1 MNPTPYQALPVN
13 PLRRDIRA
21 RKLLIGCWQSFNSPI
36 TAEILGMAG
45 FDWILLDGEHAPSDV
60 NTFIPQLMA
69 LKDSVSAPVVRPP
82 WNDTVMIKRLLDAG
96 FHNLLIPF
104 IESADEARRA
114 VAATRY
120 PPQGV
125 RGVGTSHRN
134 SRYGSVPN
142 YFGIVNDQ
150 ITVLLQIESRKGV
163 EAIDEIAAVEGVD
176 GIFIGPADLSA
187 SLGHIG
193 QPNHPEV
200 QATIRH
206 LYERTVAAGKA
217 VGTLTPNHEDADRYI
232 AMGMHFVAVGSDQGL
247 FRNATQALRDRFMKK
262 G

>member
-1 MNPTPYQALPVN
+1 MLF
-13 PLRRDIRA
+13 
-21 RKLLIGCWQSFNSPI
+21 GCWQSFNSPI

-163 EAIDEIAAVEGVD
+163 EAIDEIAAVDGVD
-176 GIFIGPADLSA
+176 GVFIGPADLSA

-262 G
+262 A